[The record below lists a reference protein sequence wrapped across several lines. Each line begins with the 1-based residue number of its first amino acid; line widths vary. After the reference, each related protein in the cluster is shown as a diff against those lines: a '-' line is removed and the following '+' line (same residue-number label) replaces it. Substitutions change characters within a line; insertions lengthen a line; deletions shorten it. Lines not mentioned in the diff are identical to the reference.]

1 VGREDSGDR
10 QNSGH
15 RDGASCAAGDFG
27 RRRLHHAR
35 LFPGADYN
43 ARFPSA
49 GVPAIPHDLQ
59 LNGYAG
65 LDFGADDLTSA
76 ALRRACERIR
86 ADGGGTVLATI
97 ITDAVDRMAA
107 RLGNLAAAIE
117 ADPLVADVVAGIHV
131 EGPFIRGERGYVG
144 AHPPEHAVP
153 ATVEAA
159 RVLVEAGRG
168 HVRLVTL
175 APERDA
181 GLRTTAWL
189 AARGIVVF
197 AGHCD
202 PSLAE
207 LEAAAAAGL
216 SGFTH
221 LGNGCPHLLP
231 RHDNII
237 QRVLA
242 CDALRWITFI
252 PDGVHVPPLAL
263 GNYLRLAGLDRA
275 IAVTDSTAAAGMG
288 PGTFW
293 VGSQKVVVGA
303 DGAAWSEDRTHLCG
317 ATVTMARA
325 AEILATDVG
334 LSVAD
339 VRRLTDTNP
348 AGAVPVPRRG

>member
-1 VGREDSGDR
+1 MKRHDRSLAARGRVGY
-10 QNSGH
+10 H
-15 RDGASCAAGDFG
+15 RRSAAPAGA
-27 RRRLHHAR
+27 L
-35 LFPGADYN
+35 
-43 ARFPSA
+43 
-49 GVPAIPHDLQ
+49 VIPFDLQ

-65 LDFGADDLTSA
+65 LDFGADELTPA
-76 ALRRACERIR
+76 ALRQACERIR
-86 ADGGGTVLATI
+86 SDGGGTVLATI
-97 ITDAVDRMAA
+97 ITDAIDRMAA
-107 RLGNLAAAIE
+107 RLRRLAAAIE
-117 ADPLVADVVAGIHV
+117 SDPLVAEVVAGIHV
-131 EGPFIRGERGYVG
+131 EGPFIRADKGYVG
-144 AHPPEHAVP
+144 AHPAEHAVA
-153 ATVEAA
+153 ATLEAA

-189 AARGIVVF
+189 SGRGIVVF

-216 SGFTH
+216 AGFTH

-252 PDGVHVPPLAL
+252 PDGVHVPPMALA
-263 GNYLRLAGLDRA
+263 NYLRLVGLDRA
-275 IAVTDSTAAAGMG
+275 IAVTDATAAAGMG
-288 PGTFW
+288 PGTFRL
-293 VGSQKVVVGA
+293 GSQQVVVGA

-325 AEILATDVG
+325 ATILATDLG
-334 LSVAD
+334 LSAAEVL
-339 VRRLTDTNP
+339 RLTDSNP
-348 AGAVPVPRRG
+348 RQAVPIPRRG

>member
-1 VGREDSGDR
+1 
-10 QNSGH
+10 
-15 RDGASCAAGDFG
+15 
-27 RRRLHHAR
+27 
-35 LFPGADYN
+35 
-43 ARFPSA
+43 
-49 GVPAIPHDLQ
+49 
-59 LNGYAG
+59 
-65 LDFGADDLTSA
+65 
-76 ALRRACERIR
+76 
-86 ADGGGTVLATI
+86 
-97 ITDAVDRMAA
+97 MAA
-107 RLGNLAAAIE
+107 RLRRLAAAIE
-117 ADPLVADVVAGIHV
+117 ADPFVAEVVTGIHV
-131 EGPFIRGERGYVG
+131 EGPFIRAEKGYVG
-144 AHPPEHAVP
+144 AHPPEHAVA

-175 APERDA
+175 APERDV

-189 AARGIVVF
+189 AGQGIVVF

-216 SGFTH
+216 AGFTH

-252 PDGVHVPPLAL
+252 PDGVHVPIMAL
-263 GNYLRLAGLDRA
+263 GNYLRLIGLDRA

-288 PGTFW
+288 PGTFQL
-293 VGSQKVVVGA
+293 GSQRVVVGA

-325 AEILATDVG
+325 AEILATDLG
-334 LSVAD
+334 LSTAD
-339 VRRLTDTNP
+339 VLRLTDSNP
-348 AGAVPVPRRG
+348 TRAVPIPRRG